1 MLQFRMLISNRQ
13 KSAADFRGALL
24 YQQSERQ
31 SIFISVFFV
40 FIFRLYCGDEIDA
53 PDYYQADAE
62 YTEHSFS
69 HDGKAIEK
77 SFYIKHMK
85 SSLRNESDDKTAG
98 YNGSYLTGNIYAYC
112 MHEQEVLRIFRKS
125 HLVDYARRH
134 RESRNACRTYHRV
147 YLLL

>member
-1 MLQFRMLISNRQ
+1 MSISNRQ
-13 KSAADFRGALL
+13 QSAADFRGALL
-24 YQQSERQ
+24 YQRSERQ
-31 SIFISVFFV
+31 RIFISVFFV

-85 SSLRNESDDKTAG
+85 SSLRNESDDKTAR
-98 YNGSYLTGNIYAYC
+98 YNRSYLPRNIYTYG
-112 MHEQEVLRIFRKS
+112 MHEQEVLRVLRET

-134 RESRNACRTYHRV
+134 RESRNARRTYHRV